1 MTDILHITDRERT
14 QAAVIL
20 ALESARDEMA
30 KRIEALTAP
39 GYVLVPTEATEAL
52 LGRLMDAVWRTTHG
66 DADITKEEARG
77 IYRAMIA
84 AGDKP

>member
-30 KRIEALTAP
+30 KRIEALTAD
-39 GYVLVPTEATEAL
+39 LAARAHAPT
-52 LGRLMDAVWRTTHG
+52 MDAIYAAWHG
-66 DADITKEEARG
+66 AGVDIAGGDWARFAG
-77 IYRAMIA
+77 MLA
-84 AGDKP
+84 AAPQDKP